1 MRFCSGKKCT
11 YERLNYDFNIT
22 RTSNITPSSSRTTD
36 KLSFRSQIIQGVVVV
51 DDSGDEII
59 ELTDSSVELTPLKVK
74 LFNYKLELGEGD
86 SSARRTPVHFG
97 GDESII
103 VL

>member
-1 MRFCSGKKCT
+1 LDYG
-11 YERLNYDFNIT
+11 FNIS
-22 RTSNITPSSSRTTD
+22 RAPNIPPTSSRTAD
-36 KLSFRSQIIQGVVVV
+36 KRPFRSQIIQGVDDE
-51 DDSGDEII
+51 DDSADEII

-74 LFNYKLELGEGD
+74 IFSYKSELEEKN
-86 SSARRTPVHFG
+86 SNTRRTPVCFG